1 MAKKKKQRDIKVVP
15 NVPKK
20 YAKVAYCEKCA
31 AEKPVKRALVM
42 GAKTRKAWV
51 CISCSSILPAGVN
64 AVTKE
69 I

>member
-1 MAKKKKQRDIKVVP
+1 MAKKKQRDIKVIP

-20 YAKVAYCEKCA
+20 YAKVAHCEKCS
-31 AEKPVKRALVM
+31 AEKPVKRALVV
-42 GAKTRKAWV
+42 GNGSRKAWM
-51 CISCSSILPAGVN
+51 CTGCSSILPAGVS